1 MNSRQIA
8 RLARIARDLGQ
19 LADET
24 ACPTLE
30 ASARQLDALAQQRRA
45 LPASE
50 GLSPPRR
57 RRRRPGPPLFDALPQ
72 GVVEHVLLHCGAPE
86 LGVLCSVSRAFG
98 GTPLLSRYRPLVGCA
113 LADPRRRTLFAP
125 TLLPREQQLLLQAGW
140 RGPAQLARLEGRA
153 RRIGGLCELMRAGAE
168 GTDASDSGIGAAR
181 VAAAASRALGATF
194 GLSGAA
200 RYVHGA
206 TCEVRGHLGALLA
219 GGDGVEAA
227 EAASAAL
234 LALTCRPGGEGQENI
249 PENIPSA
256 YASDPS
262 ACAADG
268 CAAVVAAGALAPLV
282 ALLRA
287 GVSDAATAN
296 AAGTLGNLAYFNDSH
311 FGSGAHCAAI
321 VAAGA
326 VPPLVALLSAADE
339 ETAQYAGSTLSH
351 LSYGDGGDHRSCS
364 SIVAAG
370 GAYAL
375 TAVLASA
382 AAPEKAKVHAAGVL
396 ANLAYAHAARSNA
409 IVAAG
414 AVQQLAALLRT
425 ATDEEAGSSAA
436 NALANLASASGS
448 AAKDAAGAEGA
459 IAHLVAL
466 LSAQGAE
473 TRSDAAD
480 ALADLCQGHALNQAA
495 AVAAGAIP
503 RLVAA
508 LQARALDGSD
518 EEAVSDAVHALA
530 NLAAGGCAVARGMA
544 SAGALPVLV
553 ELHAWLPGSAALR
566 AHVEETARHLERAGA
581 RAPLLAAGG
590 GALLAAAATKQVR
603 KTQ

>member
-8 RLARIARDLGQ
+8 RLARIVSDLGQ

-30 ASARQLDALAQQRRA
+30 ASARQLDTLAQQRRA

-57 RRRRPGPPLFDALPQ
+57 RRRCPGPPLFDALPQ
-72 GVVEHVLLHCGAPE
+72 GVIEHVLLHCGAPE
-86 LGVLCSVSRAFG
+86 LGTLCSVSRAFG
-98 GTPLLSRYRPLVGCA
+98 GTPLLPRHRPLVGCA
-113 LADPRRRTLFAP
+113 LADPRRRALFAP
-125 TLLPREQQLLLQAGW
+125 PLLPREQQLLLLQAGW

-168 GTDASDSGIGAAR
+168 GTEAGDVGGAR

-206 TCEVRGHLGALLA
+206 TCEARGHLGALLA
-219 GGDGVEAA
+219 GGGDGQVEAA

-234 LALTCRPGGEGQENI
+234 LALTCRPGDEGQEN
-249 PENIPSA
+249 NVPSA
-256 YASDPS
+256 YANDPS

-287 GVSDAATAN
+287 GVSDVATAN

-339 ETAQYAGSTLSH
+339 ETAQCAGSTLSH
-351 LSYGDGGDHRSCS
+351 LSYGDDGDHRSCS

-370 GAYAL
+370 GARAL

-382 AAPEKAKVHAAGVL
+382 TSSERAKVHAAGVL
-396 ANLAYAHAARSNA
+396 ANLAHAHAARSNA

-425 ATDEEAGSSAA
+425 ATDEEAGSAAA
-436 NALANLASASGS
+436 NALANLASASGC

-480 ALADLCQGHALNQAA
+480 ALADLCQGHAPNQAA

-508 LQARALDGSD
+508 LQARAPDGSD

-530 NLAAGGCAVARGMA
+530 NLAAGGCAIARGMA
-544 SAGALPVLV
+544 SAGAIPVLV

-566 AHVEETARHLERAGA
+566 AHVEETVRHLLERAGA

-590 GALLAAAATKQVR
+590 GALLAAATTKQVR